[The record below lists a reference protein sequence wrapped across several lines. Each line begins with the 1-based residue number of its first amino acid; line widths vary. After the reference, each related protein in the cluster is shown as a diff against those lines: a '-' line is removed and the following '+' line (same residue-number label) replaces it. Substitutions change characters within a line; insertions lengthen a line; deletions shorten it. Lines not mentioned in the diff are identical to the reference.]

1 STLAPFSHNLTIRN
15 KNYYV
20 VSNFDI
26 NDRYILDGLVRWDGS
41 SLFGPESRWQTYYRA
56 SGAYRLSQDFHING
70 IDEFKL
76 RASYG
81 TAGLRPSFSAQYETF
96 ANVGGK
102 LTKVTLGNT
111 ALKPA
116 HSGEL
121 ELGANVDFLSRFS
134 LDYSYSRKN
143 TTDQIILVPLSA
155 AAGYRYQW
163 QNRSEERR
171 VGKEC
176 RSRWSPHH

>member
-1 STLAPFSHNLTIRN
+1 MQRVISRFVRNWGLYICLTYRERCGLYFFFFSSRRRHTR
-15 KNYYV
+15 
-20 VSNFDI
+20 S
-26 NDRYILDGLVRWDGS
+26 DRDWSSDVCSSDLGS
-41 SLFGPESRWQTYYRA
+41 
-56 SGAYRLSQDFHING
+56 
-70 IDEFKL
+70 
-76 RASYG
+76 
-81 TAGLRPSFSAQYETF
+81 AGLRPSFTAQYETF

-111 ALKPA
+111 GLKPA

-121 ELGANVDFLSRFS
+121 ELGANIDFLSRFS

-163 QNRSEERR
+163 QNAASLLGKTHELSLR
-171 VGKEC
+171 VILADRPELAWQGN
-176 RSRWSPHH
+176 SAADLD